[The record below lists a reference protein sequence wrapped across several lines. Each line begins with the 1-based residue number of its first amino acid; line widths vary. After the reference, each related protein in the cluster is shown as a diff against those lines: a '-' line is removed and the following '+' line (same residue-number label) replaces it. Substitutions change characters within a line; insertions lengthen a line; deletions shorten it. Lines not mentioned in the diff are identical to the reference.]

1 MLLPQTTRH
10 THSRSAR
17 TGAYATAAPA
27 NAAAS
32 RATKAMLANEVRGH
46 VRDTGLGLSDTYCCY
61 QLRAPTSA
69 LDMESVSA

>member
-1 MLLPQTTRH
+1 
-10 THSRSAR
+10 
-17 TGAYATAAPA
+17 
-27 NAAAS
+27 
-32 RATKAMLANEVRGH
+32 MLANEVRGH